1 MAMPQWSQD
10 AVDALATA
18 VSERRNYL
26 GRSQIEV
33 WRDGGPANSTMT
45 SLEHAASRSVTQR
58 TLVKLDVGLAW
69 VPGTAAK
76 VVRGEMTATAAVR
89 DPRFDARPR
98 SADDRAATAEA
109 RAASYDDDV
118 AELVATLAVDAD
130 DVRLSVRAVDTDVD
144 PADRQQ
150 VESLLSQVH
159 DVLGDVDDFAG
170 NVDEV
175 ARTVF
180 GGDTERLRR
189 MKRETKRLRRRGVAN
204 GNGAAPGQAPPGS
217 TLRAART
224 APPGYQPG
232 QPDQGEADAGTAD
245 GR

>member
-45 SLEHAASRSVTQR
+45 SLEAAASRSVTR
-58 TLVKLDVGLAW
+58 STLNKLDVGLAW
-69 VPGTAAK
+69 VPDTAAK
-76 VVRGEMTATAAVR
+76 VVRGEITATAAVC
-89 DPRFDARPR
+89 DPRFDARP
-98 SADDRAATAEA
+98 SSGADQGEA
-109 RAASYDDDV
+109 RAATYDDV
-118 AELVATLAVDAD
+118 AALVAALAVDAD
-130 DVRLSVRAVDTDVD
+130 DIRLSARAVDTDVD
-144 PADRQQ
+144 GADPEQ
-150 VESLLSQVH
+150 VKSFLSQVH

-170 NVDEV
+170 NVDDV
-175 ARTVF
+175 ARMVF

-204 GNGAAPGQAPPGS
+204 ANGAAPGVGQAPPGQG

>member
-1 MAMPQWSQD
+1 MPQWSQD

-26 GRSQIEV
+26 GRSQLEV

-45 SLEHAASRSVTQR
+45 SLEAAASRSVTR
-58 TLVKLDVGLAW
+58 STLKKLDVGLAW
-69 VPGTAAK
+69 VPDTAAK
-76 VVRGEMTATAAVR
+76 VVRGEITATAAVR
-89 DPRFDARPR
+89 DPRFDARP
-98 SADDRAATAEA
+98 SSGDDRGEAT
-109 RAASYDDDV
+109 YVDV
-118 AELVATLAVDAD
+118 AALVAALAVDAD
-130 DVRLSVRAVDTDVD
+130 DVRLSARALDTDVD
-144 PADRQQ
+144 AADPQQ
-150 VESLLSQVH
+150 VEVFLSQVH

-204 GNGAAPGQAPPGS
+204 GNGTAPGVGQAPPGQD

-232 QPDQGEADAGTAD
+232 QPDQGEADAGPAD
-245 GR
+245 ER